1 MRPSPI
7 DPEDEQVIE
16 ARAVQLLSRR
26 EHSIFELRMKLQQ
39 KGFDRAA
46 INRVLEKL
54 EERNW
59 QSDARFAD
67 VFYRQRVM
75 QGYGPLRVRQ
85 EMQLKGVHD
94 DDIERCF
101 TTYATDWAALAYE
114 RYRRRFGNAPLAPSD
129 HKERARR
136 MRFLAQRGFTS
147 EHIYR
152 AFEKAQENPED

>member
-1 MRPSPI
+1 MRPSPA
-7 DPEDEQVIE
+7 DPQDEQEIE

-26 EHSIFELRMKLQQ
+26 EHSSFELRMKLQQ
-39 KGFDRAA
+39 KGFERAA

-59 QSDARFAD
+59 QSNERFAD

-75 QGYGPLRVRQ
+75 QGYGPRRIRQ
-85 EMQLKGVHD
+85 EMQQKGVQE
-94 DDIERCF
+94 DDIECCF
-101 TTYATDWAALAYE
+101 VSHATDWFELAFE
-114 RYRRRFGNAPLAPSD
+114 RYQRRFGHTPLAPD
-129 HKERARR
+129 DQKERARR

-152 AFEKAQENPED
+152 ALEKAHENPDD